1 MEALKA
7 KGLEIYAAYG
17 NTATDIRAYAAAGIP
32 KVSSK
37 ACPLEQI
44 YAEMC
49 EGPCDC
55 TVGHQSGFLGAGNR
69 CNHTQGIGI

>member
-32 KVSSK
+32 KVTFK
-37 ACPLEQI
+37 AQAQLRLCAPETG
-44 YAEMC
+44 
-49 EGPCDC
+49 GPSRL
-55 TVGHQSGFLGAGNR
+55 Q
-69 CNHTQGIGI
+69 